1 MRFLLSLIACL
12 TLTFAQTRPKINA
25 VVSAADFRPGV
36 TFSGYATIFG
46 AGLSDGE
53 YKAQTVPYPPKL
65 GSTQV
70 FFCYSTPVPVSADI
84 VTFLGCI
91 PTSLVYASPSQINFL
106 IPAALTTP
114 PKLVGLDGRNLFV
127 VSVGG
132 VIDQDASVTAPN
144 TYQLQSPQPRIFSM
158 GTDCLID
165 PRYQN
170 RSTVCGLTFDALS
183 GNRADR
189 GAITDPQGNVI
200 TSSNPA
206 KLGGSYSIWLTG
218 MGTFQNGKPPVA
230 PAMLITNIPV
240 YGYPG
245 DTWMTANL
253 DYVGAS
259 SQYPGLYQINFKLP
273 VTIATSDPNWHGYPP
288 PFPCGNYNWEVSLDL
303 SQGSGYSS
311 NHANLVQIPIVLKSG
326 ELPCVAP

>member
-1 MRFLLSLIACL
+1 M
-12 TLTFAQTRPKINA
+12 
-25 VVSAADFRPGV
+25 PGV

-46 AGLSDGE
+46 TGLSDAE
-53 YKAQTVPYPPKL
+53 YKAQAVPYPQKL

-70 FFCYSTPVPVSADI
+70 FFCYSAPVPTSQQADI
-84 VTFLGCI
+84 INFLGCV

-106 IPAALTTP
+106 LPAYSLTP
-114 PKLVGLDGRNLFV
+114 PNLVGRDGMNLFV

-132 VIDQDASVTAPN
+132 VIDQDASVGSPAK
-144 TYQLQSPQPRIFSM
+144 YQLALAQPRIFSM

-170 RSTVCGLTFDALS
+170 RSPACGLTFAALS
-183 GNRADR
+183 GNRANR
-189 GAITDPQGNVI
+189 GAITDLQGNVV

-218 MGTFQNGKPPVA
+218 MGTFQNGKPPVVA
-230 PAMLITNIPV
+230 SMSITNIPV

-245 DTWMTANL
+245 DTWMSATL

-288 PFPCGNYNWEVSLDL
+288 PFPCGDYNWEVSLDL
-303 SQGSGYSS
+303 SQGVGYSA
-311 NHANLVQIPIVLKSG
+311 NHANLVQVPIVLKNG